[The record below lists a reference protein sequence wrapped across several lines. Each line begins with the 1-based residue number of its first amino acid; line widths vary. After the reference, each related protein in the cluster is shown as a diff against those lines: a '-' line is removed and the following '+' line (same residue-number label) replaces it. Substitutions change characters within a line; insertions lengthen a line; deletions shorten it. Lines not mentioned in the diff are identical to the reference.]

1 MTVDISALRPPRAVP
16 AARALAWY
24 TEAMRLFKRG
34 PATFCALGF
43 VTIAT
48 ELVLS
53 LIPEAGTVG
62 SKLVTPL
69 VACGMLY
76 ASAAADSGN
85 PPRLAH
91 ALHAFRASPGAIAAI
106 LAASSLTFLVEWWAA
121 DAIAGVNLLRLG
133 KAATDLSL
141 SAVLGIYAIGILA
154 SLPLTFVPFLA
165 LFERAGFVASF
176 GQSLRAFNLNA
187 PALLAYGVISYAL
200 LIAGLLTNGIGLVLA
215 FPFWAASSYAAWKD
229 VFAVD
234 AAPGP

>member
-1 MTVDISALRPPRAVP
+1 MSVDTSALRPPRAVP
-16 AARALAWY
+16 ASRALAWY
-24 TEAMRLFKRG
+24 AEAMRLFKRG

-43 VTIAT
+43 LTIVT
-48 ELVLS
+48 ELLLGLVPEIGVL
-53 LIPEAGTVG
+53 G

-76 ASAAADSGN
+76 ASAATDAGN
-85 PPRLAH
+85 RPRLVH
-91 ALHAFRASPGAIAAI
+91 ALYAFRASPGAIAAI

-121 DAIAGVNLLRLG
+121 DAIADVNLFRLG

-141 SAVLGIYAIGILA
+141 PAVLGIYAIGILA

-165 LFERAGFVASF
+165 LFERTGLVASF

-187 PALLAYGVISYAL
+187 PALLAYGVLSYAL

-229 VFAVD
+229 VFAVGTP
-234 AAPGP
+234 PGA